1 MLWRNE
7 SPRTVRI
14 VGGLLAAVWVGA
26 GLAALVVAVMT
37 SRWLLAVVGLAA
49 LWLGILWVRVVR
61 EGRRLTVRE
70 ALMPWRDGERSD
82 A

>member
-7 SPRTVRI
+7 SPRTVRV

-26 GLAALVVAVMT
+26 GLAALVIAVMG

-49 LWLGILWVRVVR
+49 LWLGVLWMRVVW

-70 ALMPWRDGERSD
+70 ALMPWRGGERSD
-82 A
+82 V